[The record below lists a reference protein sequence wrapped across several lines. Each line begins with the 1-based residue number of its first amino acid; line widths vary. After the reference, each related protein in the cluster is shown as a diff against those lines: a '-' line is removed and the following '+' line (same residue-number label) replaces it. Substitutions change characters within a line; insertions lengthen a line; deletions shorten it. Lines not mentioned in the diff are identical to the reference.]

1 MITRKYYL
9 SLLGFSYASIDF
21 IKGSKSRNSVFG
33 LVREFRSPRT
43 HRGNLLG
50 LKGVV
55 GSPVVQVMTQTPNN
69 QSKTFQIAHK
79 LIHTSSLLNRNAP
92 EI

>member
-1 MITRKYYL
+1 MHKHNAENADYFTKKSGSSRQSKQNIKAWVTDE
-9 SLLGFSYASIDF
+9 SL
-21 IKGSKSRNSVFG
+21 K
-33 LVREFRSPRT
+33 T
-43 HRGNLLG
+43 HMGNLLG

>member
-1 MITRKYYL
+1 MN
-9 SLLGFSYASIDF
+9 
-21 IKGSKSRNSVFG
+21 GSKSRNTVLG
-33 LVREFRSPRT
+33 LVREFRSLRT